1 MRKSFGNV
9 LAMADSE
16 GKLGTLRV
24 VLAFGLAPVVPGF
37 VAGIMEYGDG
47 LMLWYIQF
55 SAALG
60 YSTAF
65 LVGLPIYFLLVRR
78 KKLNKLKHFV
88 VFGVLMGVCAYVI
101 PSLPALIITF
111 DARIIET
118 MANGW
123 AYLLLGV
130 FFGTIATV
138 SFWAI
143 AFLRLR

>member
-9 LAMADSE
+9 PAMADSE

-24 VLAFGLAPVVPGF
+24 VLAFALAPLVPGL
-37 VAGIMEYGDG
+37 VAGIMEYGEG
-47 LMLWYIQF
+47 LMLLSLKF

-65 LVGLPIYFLLVRR
+65 LVGLPVYFLLVRR

-101 PSLPALIITF
+101 PFLPFLTIHF
-111 DARIIET
+111 DVGVFET